1 MKQEL
6 HLDGASATGEQSAGG
21 QSMGKQSA
29 VLSRDD
35 IFELLSNQRR
45 RYVLHYLKQRD
56 GETTVLGDLTE
67 HVAAWENDTT
77 PGRITAA
84 ERKRVYNSLQQ
95 YHLPKMHTNGVIEYD
110 GRRGRIELA
119 PEATALDVYLD
130 IVNEDDLSWGWYYA
144 GAAGLCL
151 SLVAGAWA
159 GVFPQLVSG
168 YAVAAGIT
176 TVFLL
181 SSIVHLYF
189 ERRMRVGADGPPSG
203 QKAE

>member
-6 HLDGASATGEQSAGG
+6 QLDEESTTGEQSIGRQPA
-21 QSMGKQSA
+21 A
-29 VLSRDD
+29 LSRDD

-45 RYVLHYLKQRD
+45 RYVLHYLKQRN
-56 GETTVLGDLTE
+56 GETTVLGDLSE

-110 GRRGRIELA
+110 SRRGRIELA

-144 GAAGLCL
+144 GASSLCL
-151 SLVAGAWA
+151 ALVAGAWA
-159 GVFPQLVSG
+159 GLYPQLVSG
-168 YAVAAGIT
+168 YAAAVGIA

-181 SSIVHLYF
+181 SSIAHLYF
-189 ERRMRVGADGPPSG
+189 ERRMRVGADGPPPG
-203 QKAE
+203 QKAW